1 MLGKLLQRKRGVGY
15 STAMTDPFQMRRKK
29 LLWRASH
36 RGIKE
41 MDILMGGF
49 AKSRLEGMSEMEL
62 AAFEAL
68 IELPDQDMLSWI
80 TGEAVVPAG
89 LTNPLLPEFIK
100 FRP

>member
-1 MLGKLLQRKRGVGY
+1 
-15 STAMTDPFQMRRKK
+15 MTDPFQMRRKK

-36 RGIKE
+36 RGIRE

-49 AKSRLEGMSEMEL
+49 AKSRLADMSEMEL
-62 AAFEAL
+62 NAFEAL

-80 TGEAVVPAG
+80 TGEAVVPIG
-89 LTNPLLPEFIK
+89 QSNPLLPELMK